1 MYTRIDI
8 NRHIGHIFEETVSKF
23 PDREALVFP
32 GTRVTFRQWD
42 DRANALAT
50 KLEELGV
57 EKGDRVSL
65 LLPPIADFLIATIA
79 VTKLG
84 AIMTPT
90 NPLFTPVE
98 MVAQL
103 KDMNPKALIMM
114 SEFMGRDFA
123 AIVEQARPELP
134 QLEHVIACGP
144 HREGFLPLDAIYATP
159 VPQRDSFVKPGLTDE
174 DNVVLLFSG
183 GTTGL
188 PKGVPRDTY
197 SLFYSYALEMDDHID
212 ENDVMLLV
220 PPLFMAAGVY
230 QIAYPVLFGT
240 KLVGMAAFNPQV
252 ILRTIQDEKV
262 TTMFSYPTMMRWILG
277 QRNFAEFDV
286 SSMRDV
292 TIGGEA
298 VTTELVKA
306 IQQKF
311 GCRVGTGYGMTEL
324 TGAAGTPFDAPPEM
338 VSGSDGK
345 IMPAYEVR
353 FVDAEGNDVAQGEP
367 GEFIVRGR
375 PVFKGY
381 WNRPELNQVVFT
393 PDGYF
398 HTGDLIRQ
406 INDEGY
412 IRFVGRAKDT
422 IRRMAMTI
430 YPDEVESAIKTHPKV
445 AQAGVVGVPSEFAG
459 ERVWAYVQLHPD
471 MEMTATELMEHCR
484 ASLAAFKLP
493 DEVRFVAEVPM
504 SSVRRVQRV
513 KLREEAQRELES
525 KAVGVPAVL

>member
-1 MYTRIDI
+1 MSTQINL
-8 NRHIGHIFEETVSKF
+8 NRHIAHIFEEKVAKF

-32 GTRVTFRQWD
+32 GTRMTFRQWD

-50 KLEELGV
+50 KLEALGI

-79 VTKLG
+79 AAKLG
-84 AIMTPT
+84 AIMSPT
-90 NPLFTPVE
+90 NPLFTPGE

-103 KDMNPKALIMM
+103 QDVDANSIIMM
-114 SEFMGRDFA
+114 SEFMGRDYA
-123 AIVEQARPELP
+123 AIVDEARPELP
-134 QLEHVIACGP
+134 ELRHVIARGP
-144 HREGFLPLDAIYATP
+144 EREGFLPLDPIYATP
-159 VPQRDSFVKPGLTDE
+159 VPQRESFVKPGLTDE

-197 SLFYSYALEMDDHID
+197 SLFYSYAFGMESYVNEQDT
-212 ENDVMLLV
+212 MLLI

-252 ILRTIQDEKV
+252 ILQMIQDEKI
-262 TTMFSYPTMMRWILG
+262 TLMFSYPTMMRWILAQPNFG
-277 QRNFAEFDV
+277 QFDV
-286 SSMRDV
+286 SSMRV
-292 TIGGEA
+292 IYIGGEA
-298 VTTELVKA
+298 VSTEL
-306 IQQKF
+306 IETMQEKF
-311 GCRVGTGYGMTEL
+311 DCQAATGYGMTEL
-324 TGAAGTPFDAPPEM
+324 TGASATPYDAPPEM
-338 VSGSDGK
+338 ISGSDGK
-345 IMPAYEVR
+345 ILPDYEVR
-353 FVDAEGNDVAQGEP
+353 FVDADGNEVPPGET

-381 WNRPELNQVVFT
+381 WNRPELNDVVFT
-393 PDGYF
+393 PDGFF

-412 IRFVGRAKDT
+412 VRFVGRAKDT

-430 YPDEVESAIKTHPKV
+430 YPDEVENVIKTHPKV
-445 AQAGVVGVPSEFAG
+445 AQVGVVGVESEFAG

-471 MEMTATELMEHCR
+471 VEMTAVEVMDHCR
-484 ASLAAFKLP
+484 GKLAAFKLP
-493 DEVRFVAEVPM
+493 DEVRFLDELPM

-513 KLREEAQRELES
+513 KLREEAVKELEEG
-525 KAVGVPAVL
+525 AG